1 MLPKHS
7 EQRCSTSRSRRLTE
21 GNDTEGNIY
30 RRLAGG
36 RVARINI
43 SAPGRRADAA
53 LQLRKLLAAVA
64 AMSANFA
71 SML

>member
-1 MLPKHS
+1 MRRTADRGDCPKARTWK
-7 EQRCSTSRSRRLTE
+7 EIFTD
-21 GNDTEGNIY
+21 GP
-30 RRLAGG
+30 AGG
-36 RVARINI
+36 RNARINI

-53 LQLRKLLAAVA
+53 LQLRPILAAVA